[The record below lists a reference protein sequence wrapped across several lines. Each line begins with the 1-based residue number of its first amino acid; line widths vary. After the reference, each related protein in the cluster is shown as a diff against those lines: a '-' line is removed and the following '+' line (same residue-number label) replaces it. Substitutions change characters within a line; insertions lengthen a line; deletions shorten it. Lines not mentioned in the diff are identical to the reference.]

1 MQKWW
6 GWGVHMTFCIILP
19 FAAFLC
25 LQEVYFHY
33 MEPQARQAAVA
44 SASRG
49 LCQAS
54 VTNGDEPFQMMNKTD

>member
-6 GWGVHMTFCIILP
+6 VC
-19 FAAFLC
+19 ASLC